1 MADRPRQ
8 LHSWERF
15 AALLAAAVAVALNIA
30 ASVQLFVP
38 QTTFGYRLVYT
49 SGFEVAGVDAGTPAA
64 AAGIATGD
72 HLDFSRSKLRDR
84 LIGLEYQPALPGEP
98 VSFVLIHEP
107 RQPRPLTLR
116 AGPLTESQSQRA
128 LFSPLAS
135 FLRLAGFAYILVALA
150 ILLRRPNRMTW
161 GLFIYLVSATDVSF
175 YRFPDSLSLIVTLA
189 SDLLGVAGTAGLVI
203 FAARFPEDRPTGWR
217 AWADRLAIPA
227 GALFVIPNLAWDAG
241 SLIRGEGPQPWMA
254 FGSTLGALG
263 LLLVAGISL
272 VGTFLTAERWE
283 RQRLQWVM
291 TGVFFT
297 LLAFAS
303 EWARYLPQTYPVVTS
318 DAVMWL
324 ATLLYAAA
332 PFAIAYGVVR
342 QRVFDISFVISRTL
356 VFTIVTAL
364 IFVLFALVEWLAG
377 HLVEQTGITIALVAF
392 TAIAVSFS
400 LNAVHARV
408 EHFVESTLFRRRHQ
422 AQHHL
427 ENVIAGLPYAQ
438 SAPAVEGAILREP
451 MQAFTLSSA
460 TLFFRDSSGEY
471 VRNDEVLDEAIP
483 LRLEGAH
490 HSVRLHEF
498 DRDGAEEIE
507 KGDPVLAVPIFV
519 RSHLCAVV
527 VYGAHVNG
535 EDIDPDEAA
544 SLEALGVAAGIAYDH
559 LETARVERDAERWRR
574 FSERQA
580 RELAALRERIQKGPA

>member
-8 LHSWERF
+8 LRPWERF
-15 AALLAAAVAVALNIA
+15 AALLAAAIAIALNIA
-30 ASVQLFVP
+30 AAVQLFVP

-49 SGFEVAGVDAGTPAA
+49 TGFEVAGVDAGTPAA
-64 AAGIATGD
+64 AAGIVAGD

-98 VSFVLIHEP
+98 VTFVLIH
-107 RQPRPLTLR
+107 QPHYLRPLTLK
-116 AGPLTESQSQRA
+116 AGPLSETQSHHA

-135 FLRLAGFAYILVALA
+135 FLRLAGFAYILIALA

-203 FAARFPEDRPTGWR
+203 FAARFPDDRPTGWR

-227 GALFVIPNLAWDAG
+227 GAIFVIPNLAWDAT
-241 SLIRGEGPQPWMA
+241 SLLRGVSPQPWMA
-254 FGSTLGALG
+254 FGSTFGALG
-263 LLLVAGISL
+263 LILVAAASL
-272 VGTFLTAERWE
+272 VGTFVTVERWE

-291 TGVFFT
+291 AGVLFT
-297 LLAFAS
+297 LLTYAA
-303 EWARYLPQTYPVVTS
+303 EWARYLPQTYTAVTS
-318 DAVMWL
+318 DAALWL

-342 QRVFDISFVISRTL
+342 QRVFEISFVIGRTL

-364 IFVLFALVEWLAG
+364 IFALFALVEWLAG
-377 HLVEQTGITIALVAF
+377 HIVEQTGITVALVAF

-400 LNAVHARV
+400 LDAVHARV
-408 EHFVESTLFRRRHQ
+408 EHFVESTLFKRRHQ
-422 AQHHL
+422 AEHHL
-427 ENVIAGLPYAQ
+427 EDVVAGLPYAQ
-438 SAPAVEGAILREP
+438 SASAVESAILREP
-451 MQAFTLSSA
+451 MQAFALSSA
-460 TLFFRDSSGEY
+460 TLFFRNSSGEY
-471 VRNDEVLDEAIP
+471 VRDGDVLDDAIP
-483 LRLEGAH
+483 LRLEGRH

-498 DRDGAEEIE
+498 DRVATAEIE

-519 RSHLCAVV
+519 RSRLTAVL

-559 LETARVERDAERWRR
+559 LETARVEREAERWRR

-580 RELAALRERIQKGPA
+580 RALAAAREQLKKGPA